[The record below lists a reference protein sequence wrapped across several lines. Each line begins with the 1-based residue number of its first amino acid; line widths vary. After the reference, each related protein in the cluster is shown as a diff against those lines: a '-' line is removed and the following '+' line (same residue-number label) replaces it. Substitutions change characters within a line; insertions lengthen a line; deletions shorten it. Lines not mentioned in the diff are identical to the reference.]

1 MSGKVV
7 AVLARKGGVGKTT
20 IVAHLAGVLAELGHS
35 VIVLDTDPQASLA
48 AWAGLGDGTG
58 LLSRVVERVATNN
71 VERFRATVET
81 ASRRADRVLIDTP
94 PGFDEPA
101 LLAALVADLVLIP
114 STPSPLDMLAAR
126 DALVIAEDAR
136 RQRGGQKPV
145 ALLVPSKVTATTL
158 GRELAEG
165 LEALGAAVLPAI
177 GQRTAFAAAA
187 FDGRTVLEHAGSSV
201 AAEEVR
207 ALGRAVEKELQR

>member
-20 IVAHLAGVLAELGHS
+20 IVAHLAGALAELGRS
-35 VIVLDTDPQASLA
+35 VVVLDTDPQASLA
-48 AWAGLGDGTG
+48 AWAGLGDGSG

-71 VERFRATVET
+71 IERFRAAVEA
-81 ASRRADRVLIDTP
+81 ASRRAERVLIDTP

-136 RQRGGQKPV
+136 RQRGGQKPI
-145 ALLVPSKVTATTL
+145 ARLVPSKVTATTL

-165 LEALGAAVLPAI
+165 LKALGAAVMPAI

-207 ALGRAVEKELQR
+207 ALGRAVEKELRR